1 VGKELA
7 FCLGKSEICS
17 PTADLTHG
25 MTAAFLA
32 FFEATD

>member
-1 VGKELA
+1 VEEELA
-7 FCLGKSEICS
+7 FGEIRNLL
-17 PTADLTHG
+17 ADLTHG